1 MTLPPPPAPSP
12 APLPSR
18 LADSPPRPRAA
29 PFRPRRGPCAC
40 AGGRP
45 TASPSSF
52 AFFFLSPASLSR
64 SGPQCP
70 APPVIRRRPKVG
82 VGREGRGRRG
92 ACRVQDWRGDA
103 GGGEPRGGRREVA
116 AGGRGGRPAARGG
129 QRSPPLAPS
138 IFLRPEPARSEALGS
153 GRRRGACARRRLREG
168 FTWKRQDRRRP
179 AFALDLRPPPRPAP
193 ALALVLF
200 EARSL
205 SLRLWGFLWRFLAKG
220 DQGQQ
225 LDFKTGFR
233 GLNAQCV
240 FKPRRELDTR
250 LRRNGTGGRSPR
262 VQRLGLQRRAHRIQP
277 EVHEPQMFTTPPRT
291 NSFSA
296 AQMQQL
302 TINERLSLSSVKICP
317 RFSPVEFFPTE
328 ISITAIVCLVIIP
341 EHVSC
346 LFNWII
352 SSLDVTEYVYHLFF
366 WIVKHSWPSCVQ
378 MEGVKSE

>member
-1 MTLPPPPAPSP
+1 M
-12 APLPSR
+12 
-18 LADSPPRPRAA
+18 PRAA
-29 PFRPRRGPCAC
+29 CHSEAPEG
-40 AGGRP
+40 GGRP
-45 TASPSSF
+45 GRK
-52 AFFFLSPASLSR
+52 R
-64 SGPQCP
+64 SARCMPG
-70 APPVIRRRPKVG
+70 AG
-82 VGREGRGRRG
+82 LAGR
-92 ACRVQDWRGDA
+92 
-103 GGGEPRGGRREVA
+103 RGGRRA
-116 AGGRGGRPAARGG
+116 ARGPAGGRGGRPAARGG

-179 AFALDLRPPPRPAP
+179 TFALDLRPPRPAP

-225 LDFKTGFR
+225 LDFRTGFR

-352 SSLDVTEYVYHLFF
+352 SSLDVTKYVYHLFF